1 MSLFLKNATY
11 IDWQT
16 LDISLVNLRIE
27 EGSDAPMASINTI
40 PPVKPGDE
48 IVDCTGL
55 LVTKSFA
62 NAHHHIYSALSRGMP
77 APPSPPVNFYEKL
90 KFVWWR
96 LDKALDTEMIKA
108 SALYAGM
115 MSLKAG
121 ATFVIDH
128 HASPFAVNKSLDTIA
143 EAFDKLGLSHLLCYE
158 ISDRDGMQKTVEG
171 VMHSGEY
178 LKSRQGLV
186 GLHASFTVS
195 DQTMLRAAELVKHF
209 DTGIHIHV
217 AEDKYDQQHCKT
229 NYKKGVIER
238 LNDFGLLVSPKTIL
252 VHCLHLSRAEK
263 KLLANSN
270 AWVAENMES
279 NLNNKVGVFNAVN
292 MGSRIMLGT
301 DGMHS
306 NMIRSAQY
314 AYFAGLTTDKSSP
327 GNVYRR
333 LRNVHRYLRSNSFS
347 GDGDNNLVVLDY
359 NSPTLVSPE
368 NFIGH
373 FFYGFDAS
381 HVRHVIAN
389 GKLVVKDRKLVNMPE
404 EEILDFAREMSVK
417 LWEKMA

>member
-1 MSLFLKNATY
+1 MKN
-11 IDWQT
+11 
-16 LDISLVNLRIE
+16 S
-27 EGSDAPMASINTI
+27 
-40 PPVKPGDE
+40 
-48 IVDCTGL
+48 
-55 LVTKSFA
+55 
-62 NAHHHIYSALSRGMP
+62 
-77 APPSPPVNFYEKL
+77 
-90 KFVWWR
+90 
-96 LDKALDTEMIKA
+96 
-108 SALYAGM
+108 
-115 MSLKAG
+115 
-121 ATFVIDH
+121 
-128 HASPFAVNKSLDTIA
+128 
-143 EAFDKLGLSHLLCYE
+143 
-158 ISDRDGMQKTVEG
+158 
-171 VMHSGEY
+171 
-178 LKSRQGLV
+178 
-186 GLHASFTVS
+186 
-195 DQTMLRAAELVKHF
+195 

-229 NYKKGVIER
+229 NYKKLVVER
-238 LNDFGLLVSPKTIL
+238 LNDFGLLDPPKTIL
-252 VHCLHLSRAEK
+252 VHCLHLGRAEK

-270 AWVAENMES
+270 AWVVENMES

-327 GNVYRR
+327 GDVYRR

-373 FFYGFDAS
+373 LFYGFDAS

-417 LWEKMA
+417 LWKKMA